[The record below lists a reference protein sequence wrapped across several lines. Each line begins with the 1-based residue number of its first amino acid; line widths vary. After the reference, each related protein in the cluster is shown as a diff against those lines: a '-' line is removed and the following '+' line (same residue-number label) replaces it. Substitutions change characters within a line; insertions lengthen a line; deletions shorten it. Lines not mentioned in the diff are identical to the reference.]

1 MKTLFPARPLIAAI
15 ALLALL
21 SIAGCQKNITR
32 QDEAAGTRS
41 AVNIYLT
48 DDPSLVFDQLW
59 LDVQKLEIKAEDD
72 SQSKRETEHQDEVDD
87 NDKRGNSSGGW
98 ITVNINPGVYDILK
112 FRNGLDTL
120 FARTSFPAIQQ
131 LKKLRITL
139 GSKNSI
145 TFNGVNV
152 PLTLKGNDNFIVIKT
167 EASSVNINSGGLSN
181 FWIDIDAARSVNRH
195 GNDFE
200 LKPSVKLFSKE
211 TTGRIE
217 GSVLP
222 KEANALVMA
231 VNGTDTASAKPGQEG
246 EFKFTG
252 LKPGAYSI
260 IYHAVSGNY
269 NDTTIRNI
277 IVKTNED
284 TRLPNIML
292 HK

>member
-1 MKTLFPARPLIAAI
+1 MKTLFPARPVIVVVV
-15 ALLALL
+15 LLAIL
-21 SIAGCQKNITR
+21 SLAGCQKNITT
-32 QDEAAGTRS
+32 QDEATGTRS
-41 AVNIYLT
+41 AVNLYLT

-59 LDVQKLEIKAEDD
+59 LDMQKLEIKAEDD
-72 SQSKRETEHQDEVDD
+72 SQSKHETEHQGEVDE
-87 NDKRGNSSGGW
+87 NDKRGDSSGGW
-98 ITVNINPGVYDILK
+98 VTVNINPGVYNILK

-120 FARTSFPAIQQ
+120 FARASFPAIHQ

-167 EASSVNINSGGLSN
+167 EASSVNINNGGLSN
-181 FWIDIDAARSVNRH
+181 LWIDIDAARSVGRN

-211 TTGRIE
+211 TTGRME

-222 KEANALVMA
+222 KEVNTLIMA

-246 EFKFTG
+246 EFAFTG
-252 LKPGAYSI
+252 LKPGAYSV

-277 IVKTNED
+277 IVKAKED
-284 TRLPNIML
+284 TKLPNITL